1 MPSTLTRPL
10 AFDGRGRLARASGR
24 ESLVARVAT
33 LIDTL
38 PGEVEMEP
46 ELGSACRLRRHEPGD
61 ETLSA
66 DLREDVADAIA
77 RWEPTLQ
84 PRGVTAAHAGHGT
97 TLTAAFA
104 ARLTGEAAEA
114 TTTI

>member
-1 MPSTLTRPL
+1 MASTLTRPL
-10 AFDGRGRLARASGR
+10 SFDSRGRLARASGR
-24 ESLVARVAT
+24 DALVARVAT

-66 DLREDVADAIA
+66 DLREDVAEVESRRAPPINSA
-77 RWEPTLQ
+77 RVPS
-84 PRGVTAAHAGHGT
+84 AATSAPVGA
-97 TLTAAFA
+97 LRSEVSRRSACSAS
-104 ARLTGEAAEA
+104 RR
-114 TTTI
+114 

>member
-1 MPSTLTRPL
+1 MPSTLVRPL
-10 AFDGRGRLARASGR
+10 SLDGRGRLARAAGR
-24 ESLVARVAT
+24 EALVARVAT

-84 PRGVTAAHAGHGT
+84 PRGATVTHQGHGT
-97 TLTAAFA
+97 TVEATFA
-104 ARLTGEAAEA
+104 ARLTGEVDRAAVEL
-114 TTTI
+114 

>member
-10 AFDGRGRLARASGR
+10 AFDGRGRLARATGR
-24 ESLVARVAT
+24 EALVARVET

-61 ETLSA
+61 ETLAA

-84 PRGVTAAHAGHGT
+84 PRGATVTHAGHT
-97 TLTAAFA
+97 TTMTAVFA
-104 ARLTGEAAEA
+104 ARLTGQVDEARVEL
-114 TTTI
+114 

>member
-10 AFDGRGRLARASGR
+10 AFDDRGRLARATGR
-24 ESLVARVAT
+24 EALVTRVAT

-38 PGEVEMEP
+38 PSEVEMEP

-84 PRGVTAAHAGHGT
+84 PRGATVTHAGHVT
-97 TLTAAFA
+97 TVTASFA
-104 ARLTGEAAEA
+104 ARLTGEVDRASVDL
-114 TTTI
+114 